1 MGQMSIIRTNNSCF
15 LYIPT
20 SVQWL
25 LLQQVMKKDQKKV
38 IFHYSAWLVYTNDS
52 FMHQKAVVYGLPDHG
67 NDKDGFTLIQR
78 LDAAQ
83 KTDFSSLFFLKKMD
97 PVAFYAGFYCG
108 VL

>member
-1 MGQMSIIRTNNSCF
+1 MAAT
-15 LYIPT
+15 LT
-20 SVQWL
+20 SDE
-25 LLQQVMKKDQKKV
+25 KEKKKV
-38 IFHYSAWLVYTNDS
+38 IFHSSAWLVYTNDS

-67 NDKDGFTLIQR
+67 NDKDGFTLIQS

-83 KTDFSSLFFLKKMD
+83 KTDFSFLFFFKKMD